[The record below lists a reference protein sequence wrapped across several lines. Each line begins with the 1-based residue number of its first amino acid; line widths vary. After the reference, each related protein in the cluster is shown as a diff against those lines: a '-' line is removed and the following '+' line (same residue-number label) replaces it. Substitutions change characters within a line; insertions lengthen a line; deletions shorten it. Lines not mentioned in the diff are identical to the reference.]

1 MVEKETKSFSEFLK
15 KVSPG
20 SPLRTVIDDLISS
33 NMGAL
38 IVFNTSEVSNLID
51 GGFKV
56 NARFTPNKLFEL
68 CKMDGAVI
76 ISPDLK
82 KIVYAN
88 VLLTPDPAIKT
99 NETGTRHKAGDRTSK
114 QANTFSIVVS
124 ERRNKTTI
132 FYPGGKYFLKSTN
145 NLLGEI
151 TSNLQLLEKQREIF
165 DLQRNELDLLEVS
178 DLVSVGEVCKVVQR
192 AEMILRIS
200 EMIKRYF
207 TEIGTA
213 GTIINL
219 RYKELLRGVE
229 RTQENIL
236 RDYSKLAL
244 KRSKALLETF
254 NFDSL
259 IDLEVIAKIMFAKN
273 LEESVSPRGYRFL
286 SNLRLDERE
295 IFQIVKTFG
304 YLKEIFDSNPL
315 DLQVVLKNRDAK
327 TVKDEISYVREQF
340 LSGRASK

>member
-1 MVEKETKSFSEFLK
+1 MAEKELKTFAEFLK

-20 SPLRTVIDDLISS
+20 SPMRTVIDDLISS

-38 IVFNTSEVSNLID
+38 IVFSSPDVDKLID

-76 ISPDLK
+76 VSPDLK

-88 VLLTPDPAIKT
+88 VLLTPDANIKT

-114 QANTFSIVVS
+114 QANTFCVVVS

-132 FYPGGKYFLKSTN
+132 FYPGGKYFLKNTN
-145 NLLGEI
+145 TLLGEI
-151 TSNLQLLEKQREIF
+151 TTNLQLLEKQKEIF
-165 DLQRNELDLLEVS
+165 DIQRSELDLLEVS

-213 GTIINL
+213 GAVINL

-229 RTQENIL
+229 KTQENVL

-244 KRSKALLETF
+244 KRSKALLSTF

-259 IDLEVIAKIMFAKN
+259 IDLEIIAKIMFAKS
-273 LEESVSPRGYRFL
+273 LEDSVSPRGYRFL
-286 SNLRLDERE
+286 SNLKIEERE
-295 IFQIVKTFG
+295 VFQLVRNFG
-304 YLKEIFDSNPL
+304 YLKDIFDAKL
-315 DLQVVLKNRDAK
+315 EDLQNVLKTRDAK
-327 TVKDEISYVREQF
+327 SVKDEISYIREQF